1 MEGHELN
8 VGDEVIIT
16 GPTTG
21 AVIIK
26 IDELRVDG
34 KPADKAVKGDSIS
47 IRVPGKIRPADRLFR
62 WLPTGVEG

>member
-1 MEGHELN
+1 MEGHELH
-8 VGDEVIIT
+8 VGDEIIIT

-21 AVIIK
+21 AMMIT

-34 KPADKAVKGDSIS
+34 KIAEKAVKGDSIS

-62 WLPTGVEG
+62 WVPTDNK